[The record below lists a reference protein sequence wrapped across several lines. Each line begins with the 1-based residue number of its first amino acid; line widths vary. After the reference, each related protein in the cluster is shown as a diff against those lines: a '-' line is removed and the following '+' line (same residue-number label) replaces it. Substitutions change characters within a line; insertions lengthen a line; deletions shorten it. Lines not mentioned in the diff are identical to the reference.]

1 MTENTENIVRR
12 SPIHFGRAPART
24 EQRDGWEVV
33 LSYGEGRGPFLI
45 DLSHRA
51 KWDIQDADITSFKP
65 FGLSVPENPGQC
77 RYEKGILINRMNRT
91 QCAVWHLSGKRPDSP
106 DDEAYTETTDGLTLL
121 AVTGKNVLAL
131 MEHVTTLDLGAP
143 GLETPCLIQG
153 PILHIPCQVVLFSRK
168 EEETTILF
176 SFSRGYGQSMAEAM
190 LHAGKNF
197 ELTPGGESDLTIIS

>member
-12 SPIHFGRAPART
+12 SPINFGRTPARK
-24 EQRDGWEVV
+24 EDRDGWEVV
-33 LSYGEGRGPFLI
+33 LSYGEGNGLFLI

-51 KWDIQDADITSFKP
+51 KWDVQDGDITSFKP
-65 FGLSVPENPGQC
+65 FGLTVPENPGQC
-77 RYEKGILINRMNRT
+77 VYKNGIIINRMNRT
-91 QCAVWHLSGKRPDSP
+91 QCAIWHLAGKRPEP
-106 DDEAYTETTDGLTLL
+106 PEGIAYTETTDGLTLL

-131 MEHVTTLDLGAP
+131 MEHVTTLDLAAP

-176 SFSRGYGQSMAEAM
+176 SFSRGYGQAMAEAM
-190 LHAGKNF
+190 LHTGKDLG
-197 ELTPGGESDLTIIS
+197 LTPGGESDLGFIS